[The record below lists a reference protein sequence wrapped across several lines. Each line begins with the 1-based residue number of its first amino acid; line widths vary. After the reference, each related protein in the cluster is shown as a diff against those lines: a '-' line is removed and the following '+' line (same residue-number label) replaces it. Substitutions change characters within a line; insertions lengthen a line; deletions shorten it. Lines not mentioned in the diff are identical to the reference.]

1 MLFPFAIRGGHAASP
16 NIEQILHPIFIP
28 LVLLSKRNLQYLAF
42 LLPLRHEGTTAILGN
57 KLIFVDLLGSS
68 LKLIIFTECANVWL
82 LTIRQTGPTKLAQS
96 EDTIWSEMMQLYLK
110 SLQAVAKKPC
120 GREAKTAGKEV
131 MKHDD
136 ISSL

>member
-1 MLFPFAIRGGHAASP
+1 
-16 NIEQILHPIFIP
+16 
-28 LVLLSKRNLQYLAF
+28 
-42 LLPLRHEGTTAILGN
+42 LPLRHEGTAAILGN
-57 KLIFVDLLGSS
+57 KLVFADLLGSS